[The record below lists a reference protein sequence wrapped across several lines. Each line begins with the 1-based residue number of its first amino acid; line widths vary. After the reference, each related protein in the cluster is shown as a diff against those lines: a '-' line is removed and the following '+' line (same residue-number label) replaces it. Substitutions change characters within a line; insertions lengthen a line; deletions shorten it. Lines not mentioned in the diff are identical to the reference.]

1 MAEIQIK
8 DLCKNFGKVKAVIDL
23 NLDIQDKEMLCFLGP
38 SGCGKTTSLRMIAGL
53 ERPTSG
59 TIHIGGTD
67 VTNLPPR
74 DRDIAMVFETY
85 ALYPQ
90 MTVYENI
97 AFPLKV
103 KEVPKAEI
111 EEKVTEAA
119 RILEIEDLFD
129 RNITQLSGGQKQ
141 RVAMGRAIVRNPL
154 AFLMDEPISHLDA
167 KLRAHMRGEIKR
179 LQKDLGTTMIYVTH
193 DQLEAMS
200 MADRIAVMNLGLLQ
214 QLGTPDEIFNYPV
227 NEFVA
232 GFIGDPPIN
241 FISGRLAEDEGK
253 TYIRN
258 AEFSFEIPQEKASML
273 KEKSSDGSVRLG
285 IRPTHFNVHR
295 EKTDQIGIP
304 AEVYI
309 SEPLGE
315 VQIIDLTFRDQKI
328 KVVTSPD
335 VKVSIGEKVWLS
347 FALDKAHVFD
357 AKTGM
362 KIG

>member
-8 DLCKNFGKVKAVIDL
+8 NLCKDFGKVKAVIDL
-23 NLDIQDKEMLCFLGP
+23 NLDIKDKEMLCFLGP
-38 SGCGKTTSLRMIAGL
+38 SGCGKTTSLRMVAGL

-59 TIHIGGTD
+59 TIHIGGKD

-74 DRDIAMVFETY
+74 DR
-85 ALYPQ
+85 
-90 MTVYENI
+90 ENI

-103 KEVPKAEI
+103 KEVPEI
-111 EEKVTEAA
+111 EIKEKVMKAA
-119 RILEIEDLFD
+119 GILEIQDLVD
-129 RNITQLSGGQKQ
+129 RNINQLSGGQKQ
-141 RVAMGRAIVRNPL
+141 RVAMGRAIVRTPSV
-154 AFLMDEPISHLDA
+154 FLMDEPISHLDA
-167 KLRAHMRGEIKR
+167 QLRAHMRGEIKR

-200 MADRIAVMNLGLLQ
+200 MADRIAIMNLGVLQ
-214 QLGTPDEIFNYPV
+214 QLGTPDEIFNEPV

-241 FISGRLAEDEGK
+241 FINGNLIEDNGRI
-253 TYIRN
+253 YIRN
-258 AEFSFEIPQEKASML
+258 EEFSFELPDEKASVL
-273 KEKSSDGSVRLG
+273 KKISSYGSVRLG
-285 IRPTHFNVHR
+285 IRPTHFKVHN
-295 EKTDQIGIP
+295 EKTDQICIP

-315 VQIIDLTFRDQKI
+315 IQIIDLSFKAEKI

-335 VKVSIGEKVWLS
+335 VKVDIGEKVWLT
-347 FALDKAHVFD
+347 FALEKAHIFD
-357 AKTGM
+357 VETGM

>member
-1 MAEIQIK
+1 VAEIQIK
-8 DLCKNFGKVKAVIDL
+8 NLCKDFGKVKAVIDL
-23 NLDIQDKEMLCFLGP
+23 NLDIKDKEMLCFLGP
-38 SGCGKTTSLRMIAGL
+38 SGCGKTTSLRMVAGL

-59 TIHIGGTD
+59 TIHIGGKD

-74 DRDIAMVFETY
+74 DRDIAMVFENY

-90 MTVYENI
+90 MTVFENI

-103 KEVPKAEI
+103 KEVPEI
-111 EEKVTEAA
+111 EIKEKVMKAA
-119 RILEIEDLFD
+119 GILEIQDLVD
-129 RNITQLSGGQKQ
+129 RNINQLSGGQKQ
-141 RVAMGRAIVRNPL
+141 RVAMGRAIVRNPSV
-154 AFLMDEPISHLDA
+154 FLMDEPISHLDA
-167 KLRAHMRGEIKR
+167 QLRAHMRGEIKR

-200 MADRIAVMNLGLLQ
+200 MADRIAIMNFGVLQ
-214 QLGTPDEIFNYPV
+214 QLGTPDEIFNEPV

-241 FISGRLAEDEGK
+241 FINGNLIEDNGRI
-253 TYIRN
+253 YIRN
-258 AEFSFEIPQEKASML
+258 EEFSFELPDEKASVL
-273 KEKSSDGSVRLG
+273 KKISSYGSVRLG
-285 IRPTHFNVHR
+285 IRPTHFKVHN

-315 VQIIDLTFRDQKI
+315 IQIIDLSFKAEKI

-335 VKVSIGEKVWLS
+335 VKVDIGEKVWLT
-347 FALDKAHVFD
+347 FALEKAHIFD
-357 AKTGM
+357 VETGM